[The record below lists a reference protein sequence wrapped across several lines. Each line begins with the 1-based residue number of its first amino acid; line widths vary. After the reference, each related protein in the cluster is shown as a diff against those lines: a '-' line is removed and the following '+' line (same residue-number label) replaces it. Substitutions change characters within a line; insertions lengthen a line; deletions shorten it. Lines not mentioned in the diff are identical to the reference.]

1 MLVHWLF
8 LMSLDWSFLAD
19 SKWSISPGSNTI
31 VVEDGNTAYISE
43 NGVLY
48 TTDGALVLYPGEK
61 KDEEYDIPDGT
72 KEIKEYAF
80 IGFNNYLK
88 KVKLPESLTII
99 GSGAFIGCMELTEV
113 EFNEGLKTIES
124 GAFSMVPLRNI
135 SLPSSI
141 EEIGDYAFEVGD
153 GFGEIVLPDSLSS
166 LGEYA
171 FSTPYDDDTGFKQ
184 DHLRIPNKL
193 KFEADSMGKIL
204 LNNFVV
210 DEDHPYHSTID
221 GLLLDKDGRT
231 LISVPGQREGRLDV
245 PEGVQIIQ
253 YGAFKD
259 CRYLT
264 DVYLPD
270 SVTDVRD
277 LGQDGYDEPC
287 NYTVHC
293 HEGSRAQK
301 QLEENGVDWVKIE

>member
-1 MLVHWLF
+1 
-8 LMSLDWSFLAD
+8 
-19 SKWSISPGSNTI
+19 
-31 VVEDGNTAYISE
+31 
-43 NGVLY
+43 
-48 TTDGALVLYPGEK
+48 
-61 KDEEYDIPDGT
+61 
-72 KEIKEYAF
+72 
-80 IGFNNYLK
+80 
-88 KVKLPESLTII
+88 
-99 GSGAFIGCMELTEV
+99 
-113 EFNEGLKTIES
+113 
-124 GAFSMVPLRNI
+124 
-135 SLPSSI
+135 
-141 EEIGDYAFEVGD
+141 
-153 GFGEIVLPDSLSS
+153 
-166 LGEYA
+166 
-171 FSTPYDDDTGFKQ
+171 
-184 DHLRIPNKL
+184 
-193 KFEADSMGKIL
+193 MGKIL

-287 NYTVHC
+287 TYTVHC
-293 HEGSRAQK
+293 REGSRAQK